1 MNLLKIIIFFLLPY
15 TILWGQN
22 NMIEEKFSQDVF
34 REDFK
39 EPSANFP
46 TEQIGDKFA
55 ILLDS
60 EDKYFIGTDKSN
72 YTIMANWKNDLKAF
86 ELKSLIKMSP
96 EDKSSIFPGQTPQV
110 AGIIMQYNPD
120 TQEGLIFEINSF
132 KKYRLVY
139 MNKDSKNRHLTYS
152 KDDDWIKSENLKK
165 NERNEIRIKSKEN
178 KFEFYINGEFEFK
191 IDLNRKRIDSLSAG
205 RFGFHLGPETKIK
218 IDYLYISAPKNYT
231 GMNQLL
237 KLTEEEVKGI
247 IAENTQLK
255 EKKKSDSIKEVEDL
269 KKVILLVENQ
279 LKELNAKN
287 DSLMK
292 QNLELEPFRE
302 LIGDNKDFIY
312 TLSKDLENEITTTTI
327 LKEENKT
334 LMDSIEIL
342 HEKQKLFKLEYLKAI
357 ESMREKNE
365 KDTIE

>member
-1 MNLLKIIIFFLLPY
+1 MNLLKILIFFLLPY
-15 TILWGQN
+15 TILLGQK
-22 NMIEEKFSQDVF
+22 NMIEEKFSQDIF

-39 EPSANFP
+39 ETSEKFP

-55 ILLDS
+55 ILLES
-60 EDKYFIGTDKSN
+60 EDQYFIGTEKSN
-72 YTIMANWKNDLKAF
+72 YTVMINWENDLTEF
-86 ELKSLIKMSP
+86 ELRSLIKMAP
-96 EDKSSIFPGQTPQV
+96 EEKLSIFPGQTPQV

-139 MNKDSKNRHLTYS
+139 MKNDSQNRHLTYS
-152 KDDDWIKSENLKK
+152 NDEDWVKSDNLKK
-165 NERNEIRIKSKEN
+165 NERNEIHIKSKAN

-357 ESMREKNE
+357 ESMRGKNE